1 MGEGRVAGK
10 IALVTGGAQGIGEA
24 TAKLLGAEGAF
35 VYVADRNAQGAQRT
49 AQAIRDA
56 GGQAD
61 ARTVD
66 MGDAGQIASMAASLG
81 GRIDILVN
89 NAAAV
94 HLDAVDLNVVDADME
109 VWDEA
114 IRVNLTGVMLACK
127 HVIPIMLANGG
138 GAIVMVSSMAHRFGS
153 GNRPAYDVT
162 KAGVNALAR
171 SVAVA
176 FGKQGVRCNVV
187 APGLTLSPSVLAQ
200 IPAPMRD
207 IYLDHTMGPS
217 IGQPRD
223 QAAAIL
229 FLASDESAYVNGHVL
244 EVDGGMAAHIP
255 VVPRLL
261 ALGQ

>member
-1 MGEGRVAGK
+1 MGKGRVAGK
-10 IALVTGGAQGIGEA
+10 VALVTGAAQGIGEA
-24 TAKLLGAEGAF
+24 TAMLLAAEGAF

-49 AQAIRDA
+49 ARAICDV
-56 GGQAD
+56 GGQAG

-66 MGDAGQIASMAASLG
+66 MGDADQITAMVATLG
-81 GRIDILVN
+81 ERIDILVN

-94 HLDAVDLNVVDADME
+94 HLDAVDLNVVDADMK

-114 IRVNLTGVMLACK
+114 LRVNLTGVMLACK
-127 HVIPIMLANGG
+127 NVIPVMLANGG
-138 GAIVMVSSMAHRFGS
+138 GSIVMVSSMAHRFAS

-162 KAGVNALAR
+162 KAGVNALVR

-176 FGKQGVRCNVV
+176 FGKQGVRCNAV
-187 APGLTLSPSVLAQ
+187 APGLTLSPSVLAE
-200 IPAPMRD
+200 IPPAMRE
-207 IYLDHTMGPS
+207 IYLDHTMGPT

-229 FLASDESAYVNGHVL
+229 FLASDEAAYINGHVL
-244 EVDGGMAAHIP
+244 EVDGGMATHVP
-255 VVPRLL
+255 VVPRLI